1 MTTTTTT
8 STTTTTLTT
17 YSYKEADE
25 IQKSIL
31 SEMSHISDYHFFY
44 SYETNLP
51 VYFCLI
57 FRSDIY
63 FVFSQ

>member
-8 STTTTTLTT
+8 TTTTTLTT
-17 YSYKEADE
+17 YSRKQADE

-44 SYETNLP
+44 SYLTNLP
-51 VYFCLI
+51 I
-57 FRSDIY
+57 NFRFDIQ
-63 FVFSQ
+63 F